1 MTAPPTD
8 SDATRYVSTVLT
20 LYLGLPETPL
30 RPSAQDR
37 RCAREFYDR
46 NVPLPVIESAFLL
59 ASLRRLLRPA
69 DLPPLSPIRSLAYFQ
84 PVIAELLSNP
94 APDNYLDYCA
104 TNSTASPAARTSL
117 TDPLRQ
123 MFRKLRFQMIANTNQ
138 PRRIW
143 PLPSLDQPRKPAV
156 SRL

>member
-1 MTAPPTD
+1 MTAPSSD
-8 SDATRYVSTVLT
+8 SHATRYVSTVLT

-37 RCAREFYDR
+37 RCALELYDR

-84 PVIAELLSNP
+84 PVIEELLSNP
-94 APDNYLDYCA
+94 APDNYLDYLRYKLHRIA
-104 TNSTASPAARTSL
+104 SGKNTA
-117 TDPLRQ
+117 
-123 MFRKLRFQMIANTNQ
+123 NE
-138 PRRIW
+138 
-143 PLPSLDQPRKPAV
+143 LPPPNVQKTTFSDDR
-156 SRL
+156 